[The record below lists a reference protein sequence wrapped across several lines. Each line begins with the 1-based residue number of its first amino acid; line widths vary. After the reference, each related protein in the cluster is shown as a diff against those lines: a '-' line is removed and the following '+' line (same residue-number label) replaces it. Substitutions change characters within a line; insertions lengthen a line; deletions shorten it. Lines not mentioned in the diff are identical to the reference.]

1 MVKKLIWLA
10 VVLGVVVMALGVLL
24 WRQSRLSNRADP
36 IFTSERF
43 NSETVITGPQRKE
56 WEGGPGLLYVIS
68 PIKLESIK
76 RNRLAGTV
84 SLIWSAKI
92 AIGDQLVEKTFILE
106 TSDPP
111 PVLRLDQ
118 SLSQLLIPGNYYG
131 LSFLRLD
138 AARPIAKEWLKE
150 RFCREESKCLE
161 YIDQRYPTWLSE
173 AGQGFVS
180 QVTVGSQAQLDLADL
195 GLWVDLI
202 DLRPDLYEQLNNQP

>member
-10 VVLGVVVMALGVLL
+10 VGLGAIVMVMGVLL

-43 NSETVITGPQRKE
+43 NNKTVITGPQRQE
-56 WEGGPGLLYVIS
+56 WEGGQGLLYVIS

-84 SLIWSAKI
+84 SLVWSAKI
-92 AIGDQLVEKTFILE
+92 ATGDQQVEKTFILE

-138 AARPIAKEWLKE
+138 AAQPVAKEWLAAE
-150 RFCREESKCLE
+150 FCRQQQRCLE
-161 YIDQRYPTWLSE
+161 YLDRRYSSWLTQDS
-173 AGQGFVS
+173 QGFVS
-180 QVTVGSQAQLDLADL
+180 NVTTGNQEQFDLADF
-195 GLWVDLI
+195 GLWVDVI
-202 DLRPDLYEQLNNQP
+202 DLRQDLYELFNNQP